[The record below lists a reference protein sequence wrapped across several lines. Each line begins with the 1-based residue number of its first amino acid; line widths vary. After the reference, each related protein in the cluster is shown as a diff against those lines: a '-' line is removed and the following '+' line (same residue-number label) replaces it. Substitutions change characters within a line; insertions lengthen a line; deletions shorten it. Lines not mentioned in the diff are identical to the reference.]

1 MRSAV
6 DGRLDIRDGAS
17 TVCVTA
23 LSMVGGAAY
32 LAGMPQRPTVCVYVD
47 GQNLFRRAL
56 KGTPY
61 LWLDLA
67 RLCREVLPRF
77 ELHAVKYFTARVRPS
92 PHDLFCG
99 ERQGRYLAALATS
112 PLIDIHLGHFRRDV
126 LPMPV
131 HPWELDD
138 TGQPRMVRVKRTIEK
153 GSDVT
158 LATHL
163 VWDALHGTADAY
175 VVLSNDSDLVAPVRM
190 LTERK
195 EIEVGVLSPGAPV
208 AADLQ
213 AVASWVRTLRAANF
227 ARALFAHEIH
237 SPEGIIAKPV
247 EW

>member
-1 MRSAV
+1 
-6 DGRLDIRDGAS
+6 
-17 TVCVTA
+17 
-23 LSMVGGAAY
+23 MVGRATY
-32 LAGMPQRPTVCVYVD
+32 FAGMPQRPTVCVYVD

-56 KGTPY
+56 KGSPY

-99 ERQGRYLAALATS
+99 ERQDQYLAALATS

-175 VVLSNDSDLVAPVRM
+175 AVLSNDSDLVEPVRM
-190 LTERK
+190 LREHK
-195 EIEVGVLSPGAPV
+195 QLDVGVVSPGAPV
-208 AADLQ
+208 AAELQ
-213 AVASWVRTLRAANF
+213 AVASWVRDLRPAVL
-227 ARALFAHEIH
+227 ARCQFPDSVRAHAGH
-237 SPEGIIAKPV
+237 RDVIITKPA